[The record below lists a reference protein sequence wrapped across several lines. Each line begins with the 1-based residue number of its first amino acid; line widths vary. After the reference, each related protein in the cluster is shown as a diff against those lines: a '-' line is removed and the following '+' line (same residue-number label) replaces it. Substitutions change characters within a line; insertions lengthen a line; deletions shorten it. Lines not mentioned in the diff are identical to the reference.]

1 MLVSNRIIV
10 IDDNR
15 NDLNAICDIFHKN
28 GIGCRGFVYD
38 PFNLPDQPLTGIRF
52 VFIDMNLN
60 PAGGGEIKSS
70 LKDAI
75 KHFISV
81 DNGPYILIF
90 WTNRVEE
97 IEDFIN
103 FINRDDDDVK
113 LKLKPLHITHIDKNE
128 FIDSKDHLTDKI
140 ESILSSDFVKCI
152 IKFDESVLN
161 AATKTLNAILS
172 TINVSDKWGEHAEF
186 DKACRFVFSKIAE
199 STSGLTQAKLNPDM
213 ALKESLAAIFK
224 HVLCQNHDD
233 YWKEYLTPLKTAEKS
248 KDISFPDGF
257 SLEKLNSI
265 YHIDASR
272 IEQKSIK
279 NRGAVC
285 NFSKHDNSEVFNELF
300 HTDYQS
306 WLDESFHDLSGVD
319 SSEINLIAVEFS
331 AACDFSQD
339 KDRTNKYI
347 LGILISSAIG
357 KKLRKANLKDYI
369 FLIPFDFHYD
379 NQNYTLALNLNYT
392 FNLPKLPNI
401 LSGPLFILNKEFM
414 DMLGLEYSSHL
425 SRIGITSF
433 RKK

>member
-15 NDLNAICDIFHKN
+15 DDLNAICNIFHKN
-28 GIGCRGFVYD
+28 GIGCRGFEYD
-38 PFNLPDQPLTGIRF
+38 PFSLPNEPLTGIRF

-60 PAGGGEIKSS
+60 PAGGGDIKSS

-81 DNGPYILIF
+81 ENGPYILIF

-97 IEDFIN
+97 IDDFIN

-128 FIDSKDHLTDKI
+128 FIDSEDHLTDKI
-140 ESILSSDFVKCI
+140 NTILSDDFVKCI
-152 IKFDESVLN
+152 IQFDESALN

-172 TINVSDKWGEHAEF
+172 TINVSDKWGEQAEF
-186 DKACRFVFSKIAE
+186 DNACRLVFSKIAE
-199 STSGLTQAKLNPDM
+199 STSGLTQAKLNPDL
-213 ALKESLAAIFK
+213 ALKESLASIFK
-224 HVLCQNHDD
+224 HVLCQNQDD
-233 YWKEYLTPLKTAEKS
+233 YWREYLTPLQTAEKS
-248 KDISFPDGF
+248 NDISFPDAF

-265 YHIDASR
+265 YHIDTSR

-279 NRGAVC
+279 DRGAVC
-285 NFSKHDNSEVFNELF
+285 KFSQQDKSVVFNDLF
-300 HTDYQS
+300 HTEYQL
-306 WLDESFHDLSGVD
+306 WLNESFHKLSTVN
-319 SSEINLIAVEFS
+319 SAEIELVAVEFS
-331 AACDFSQD
+331 AACDFSQN

-347 LGILISSAIG
+347 LGVLISSIHG
-357 KKLRKANLKDYI
+357 KKLRNTRLKDQI
-369 FLIPFDFHYD
+369 FLMPFDFHYE

-392 FNLPKLPNI
+392 FNLPKQPNV
-401 LSGPLFILNKEFM
+401 LSGPLFILSKETM